1 MDIFN
6 NPKIYK
12 KESVEIDGMLM
23 NGLYFSDDKGRDWYE
38 TLREW
43 RGALAVD
50 ADHIVCAYEADSSL
64 MGMEEGRTVYE
75 VEPGVVPK
83 AVTGNFTY
91 RDGVFTDI
99 RPDAAA
105 LAERDKAELLLV
117 ANTFILPLQD
127 ATDLDIATTKESNL
141 LLAWKQ
147 YRVMLN
153 RVDTSLAPDINWP
166 VPPDM

>member
-38 TLREW
+38 TLRAW

-50 ADHIVCAYEADSSL
+50 VGDIVCAFEADTSL

-75 VEPGVVPK
+75 VDPGSVPE

-105 LAERDKAELLLV
+105 LAELEKTALLQV
-117 ANTFILPLQD
+117 ANTAIQPLQD
-127 ATDLDIATTKESNL
+127 AVELDIATGKESNL

-153 RVDTSLAPDINWP
+153 RVDTSAAPDIDWP
-166 VPPDM
+166 EIPAT